1 MDLLA
6 HPPCCRAEGTAG
18 YPRRHHRAARVTC
31 ARAAILHRF
40 NRLALQ
46 KTDKRM
52 QFPKFMDS
60 PVPTKYSAL
69 LDLLGSYEGIVVA
82 FSGGVDS
89 LLLLHASVEALGS
102 DRVEAVIGVAPT
114 LPKEE
119 LKEARAF
126 SEKLGV
132 RLHEIETD
140 VMEFEPFTRNPPE
153 RCYHCRIRLSEVL
166 DSVALGG
173 RTVMDGA
180 NADDLLDYR
189 PGIKAADEHSVI
201 HPLIITDFTKKD
213 IRDTLRTLGYPA
225 EVYDRPSSP
234 CLSSRIPYGEE
245 ITHAKLDRVERAERH
260 LKSMGFRELRVR
272 HVAIAGKPAAVV
284 EIAGSEMVKMGTGV
298 REEIIAQLKSMGF
311 SRIFL
316 DLEGFR
322 SGKMNDLIDASG
334 GKEESSIDAT
344 IKGSE
349 NDTGEEGPGQ

>member
-1 MDLLA
+1 MDGPVTAHYSQLIDLL
-6 HPPCCRAEGTAG
+6 RGFDG
-18 YPRRHHRAARVTC
+18 V
-31 ARAAILHRF
+31 
-40 NRLALQ
+40 
-46 KTDKRM
+46 
-52 QFPKFMDS
+52 
-60 PVPTKYSAL
+60 
-69 LDLLGSYEGIVVA
+69 VVA

-126 SEKLGV
+126 SETLGV
-132 RLHEIETD
+132 QLHEIETD
-140 VMEFEPFTRNPPE
+140 VMEFEPFTSNPPE

-189 PGIKAADEHSVI
+189 PGIKAADEHGVI
-201 HPLIITDFTKKD
+201 HPLIMTDFTKKD

-245 ITHAKLDRVERAERH
+245 ITHEKLIRVERAEKY

-272 HVAIAGKPAAVV
+272 HFALAGNPTAVV
-284 EIAGSEMVKMGTGV
+284 EIAGSGLDMMTTGA
-298 REEIIAQLKSMGF
+298 REEAVAQLKSIGF
-311 SRIFL
+311 TRVLL

-322 SGKMNDLIDASG
+322 SGKLNDLIDTGQSKEGLSSNTGMDRKENDQRAEGSKSDEG
-334 GKEESSIDAT
+334 TEGSESNLGKE
-344 IKGSE
+344 
-349 NDTGEEGPGQ
+349 GPPS